1 MPIRALDLRRSS
13 LLRGTV
19 LVLGG
24 LSLAFLIAFP
34 NDNPSLLLLIPAA
47 LASFGTL
54 DTIRCLRLRWSF
66 YHAAVFLLL
75 CMDVMAFAMIL
86 FLLLF
91 PYFRLLVL

>member
-1 MPIRALDLRRSS
+1 MPIRALNPRRSS

-54 DTIRCLRLRWSF
+54 DTMRCLQLRWSF
-66 YHAAVFLLL
+66 YHGGVFLLL
-75 CMDVMAFAMIL
+75 CMDVVALAMIL

-91 PYFRLLVL
+91 PYLRLLLL